1 MKKRFFVVIFLALT
15 LFLPRIAF
23 GDFQS
28 ELNTQTGAFAGNQG
42 ARFAD
47 PQDPRIVVASL
58 IRLALTLV
66 GTLFLAYAV
75 YAGYIILTS
84 AGNEDQIEKGT
95 STLKTATIGIII
107 ALSSYAIVT
116 FVSRSLLE
124 AGEEPQPGWQI

>member
-1 MKKRFFVVIFLALT
+1 M
-15 LFLPRIAF
+15 
-23 GDFQS
+23 
-28 ELNTQTGAFAGNQG
+28 
-42 ARFAD
+42 
-47 PQDPRIVVASL
+47 
-58 IRLALTLV
+58 
-66 GTLFLAYAV
+66 AYAV

-124 AGEEPQPGWQI
+124 AGEEPQPGWQIEIDTRSRDLEGRPQDPRGGWDNPFIPSAIGGE